1 MEEHRTWREI
11 IREELK
17 KLSQLTWG
25 QRLGYIWDYYK
36 PLMAAA
42 IAVIFIISIGVT
54 IYHNLQLT
62 TVLQAYLVNCNALSI
77 DVDEM
82 TEEFA
87 EYLGGLG
94 AKDVV
99 LIDTGIMLD
108 DDDRAGYAQQMKFTT
123 LSASGDMDVI
133 LLPLELYEKYQKEGM
148 FLDLTAI
155 LSEEQQSA
163 LSDYFVYGE
172 DQTDGED
179 KAFGLDV
186 QQSPVLNRYDAY
198 CGDPVYAVV
207 MGNAKHT
214 EACGDF
220 LSYLMEQ

>member
-1 MEEHRTWREI
+1 MEENKTWREI

-36 PLMAAA
+36 PLMAAV

-82 TEEFA
+82 TEDFS
-87 EYLGGLG
+87 EYLGGLD
-94 AKDVV
+94 KKEVL
-99 LIDTGIMLD
+99 LIDTGITLD

-123 LSASGDMDVI
+123 LSANGDMDVI
-133 LLPLELYEKYQKEGM
+133 LFPPELFEKYQKEGM
-148 FLDLTAI
+148 FLDLTTI
-155 LSEEQQSA
+155 LSEEQQNA
-163 LSDYFVYGE
+163 LADYFVYGE

-179 KAFGLDV
+179 KVFGLNV
-186 QQSPVLNRYDAY
+186 QQSPVLGRYDAY

-214 EACGDF
+214 DACDDF